1 MRGLGLTAVI
11 ELYLFFAQVARNA
24 STTSVKP
31 ATGVVGVQTDLNRVV
46 LAAAANAAGI
56 AIPNVI
62 KAIKDIVDA
71 IQLVVPAHGKTEE
84 QIGAVLFA
92 PDVAFADDDV
102 GIIAVNPHLGWQD
115 FPLRNVAIEDGQFIS
130 RPLEGTIYS
139 PFGNV
144 GEGGRTHQA
153 HNSSQHRNFL
163 AHATT
168 PCVGWMNG

>member
-1 MRGLGLTAVI
+1 MRGLGLTTVV

-24 STTSVKP
+24 SATSVKP

-46 LAAAANAAGI
+46 LAAATNAAGI

-62 KAIKDIVDA
+62 KAVEDIVNA
-71 IQLVVPAHGKTEE
+71 IQLVVPAHSKTEE
-84 QIGAVLFA
+84 QIGAVPFA

-102 GIIAVNPHLGWQD
+102 GIIAVNPHLGRQD
-115 FPLRNVAIEDGQFIS
+115 IPLGDIAVEDGQFVG
-130 RPLEGTIYS
+130 RPLEGTVYS
-139 PFGNV
+139 PFGNM

-168 PCVGWMNG
+168 PYVG